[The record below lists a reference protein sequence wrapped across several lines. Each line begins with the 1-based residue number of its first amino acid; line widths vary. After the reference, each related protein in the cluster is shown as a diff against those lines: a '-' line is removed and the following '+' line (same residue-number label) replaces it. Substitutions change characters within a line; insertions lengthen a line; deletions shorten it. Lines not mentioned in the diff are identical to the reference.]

1 MPVAHLAAVKAL
13 NSAAVLLFLTLLLLA
28 AAKRLSTI
36 IVLFAVQSAVLA
48 ADVVAVAYVHRI
60 PEAYAIAA
68 LVFLTKVIGIPYA
81 LLKLL
86 KRLQVSRRA
95 GSTVSSALSVSITT
109 GLIVLAF
116 SAVHTYLGGLQ
127 VGEEGL
133 AAAIA
138 LILCGAFLMVS
149 RSKAI
154 MQIMGLLVLENG
166 IFLAAL
172 TTTFGMPLIIEIG
185 VAFDLVMGV
194 FLMGIFMFRIRD
206 TFEDLDISKLRRLR
220 G

>member
-86 KRLQVSRRA
+86 KRLQVSRQA

-116 SAVHTYLGGLQ
+116 SAVHTYLGPSCSSGSDCAYRGPRRSARSQ
-127 VGEEGL
+127 TQ
-133 AAAIA
+133 
-138 LILCGAFLMVS
+138 S
-149 RSKAI
+149 RSA
-154 MQIMGLLVLENG
+154 
-166 IFLAAL
+166 
-172 TTTFGMPLIIEIG
+172 MPSPAG
-185 VAFDLVMGV
+185 PRPPGP
-194 FLMGIFMFRIRD
+194 
-206 TFEDLDISKLRRLR
+206 RRR
-220 G
+220 